1 VTVYQGRS
9 VAVIIPA
16 LDEALSIAKVIRQ
29 LDQRLVDWVVV
40 GDNGSSDGTPKIAA
54 AAGALVVHEPRRGY
68 GSACLKAIAAVP
80 RAEVL
85 VFLDAD
91 GSDDPRELSLLLEAL
106 FTGNAE
112 IVIGARLNDKA
123 EPGSLTPVQKFGNTL
138 TCGLVRLFW
147 RARYT
152 DLGPFRA
159 LRRSTFD
166 QLGMVD
172 PDFGWTIE
180 MQVKAAQMGLE
191 VVEVPVSYRRR
202 QGGSSKVSGTILG
215 SFRAGKRIL
224 EYVFAAKFRELVDR
238 TRRTR

>member
-1 VTVYQGRS
+1 MTVYQGRS

-29 LDQRLVDWVVV
+29 LDQRLVDWIVV
-40 GDNGSSDGTPKIAA
+40 GDNGSRDGTPEVAA

-91 GSDDPRELSLLLEAL
+91 GSDDPRELPLLLEAL

-191 VVEVPVSYRRR
+191 VVEIPVSYRRR

-215 SFRAGKRIL
+215 SYRAGKRIL

>member
-40 GDNGSSDGTPKIAA
+40 GDNGSRDGTPQVAA

>member
-1 VTVYQGRS
+1 MTVYQGLS

-29 LDQRLVDWVVV
+29 LDQRLVDWIVV
-40 GDNGSSDGTPKIAA
+40 GDNGSRDGTPQLAA

-91 GSDDPRELSLLLEAL
+91 GSDDRGNFPVVGGPVHGQCGDRDRREAQRQ
-106 FTGNAE
+106 GR
-112 IVIGARLNDKA
+112 ARLADA
-123 EPGSLTPVQKFGNTL
+123 VQKFGNTL

-147 RARYT
+147 RAHYT